1 MSDTNLVSYIQYLP
15 HWQEVVHTRSG
26 TDCLVRRYLAADM
39 QLYAVCLALTL
50 ALWRWR
56 RAAVAVLTALLVG
69 SVALLFGLAYYW
81 NLVPTYVMHRPE

>member
-1 MSDTNLVSYIQYLP
+1 
-15 HWQEVVHTRSG
+15 
-26 TDCLVRRYLAADM
+26 M